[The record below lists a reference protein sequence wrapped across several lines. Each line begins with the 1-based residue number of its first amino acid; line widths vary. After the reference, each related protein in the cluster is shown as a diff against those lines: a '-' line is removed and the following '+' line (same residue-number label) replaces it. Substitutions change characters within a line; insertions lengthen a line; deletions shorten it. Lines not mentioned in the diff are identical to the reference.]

1 MLNLSLNFIEKIK
14 STFFPFYKNKEL
26 RFILKKLEEGYAED
40 KTVVRFVG
48 GCVRKYLSGEKIDD
62 IDAATILTTD
72 QIKEKLKNTDLKII
86 DTGIKHGTVTVLSD
100 TKKIELTTLRK
111 DVKTDGRHA
120 EIEYTDDW
128 QLDSERRDF
137 TMNAIYMDINGKI
150 FDPQNGIVDLKN
162 KNVKFIGDPQK
173 RIEEDY
179 LRIIRFIRFKVMYD
193 IQLEKTTIEAIKHN
207 LTGIK
212 KISKERILDELLKIL
227 ELKSFLKINESDHL
241 KEIFLMIFPE
251 FLYLNRLERLKKICK
266 YSNINKDL
274 LLAVLLIDDKNNDEY
289 FSHKYNVS
297 SKIKETLKKLSSNL
311 IEVKKNKS
319 FFGKDLIRNVYFYGK
334 EHLIN
339 LNIINFS
346 INPKIKIDEFSKI
359 LNLVLK
365 SNIPKL
371 HVNGKYLMKNGM
383 KEGESLG
390 KVLKKI
396 ESEWVNNNFEISNE
410 RIKDLIKNYSL

>member
-128 QLDSERRDF
+128 HLDSERRDF

-311 IEVKKNKS
+311 IEVKKNKN
-319 FFGKDLIRNVYFYGK
+319 FFNKDLIRNVYFYGK

-346 INPKIKIDEFSKI
+346 INSKIKIDEFSKI
-359 LNLVLK
+359 LNLVFK
-365 SNIPKL
+365 SNVPKL
-371 HVNGKYLMKNGM
+371 HVNGEYLKKNGM

-396 ESEWVNNNFEISNE
+396 ESEWVNNNFKISNE

>member
-311 IEVKKNKS
+311 IEVKKNKN
-319 FFGKDLIRNVYFYGK
+319 FFDKDLIRNVYFYGK

-365 SNIPKL
+365 SNVPKL
-371 HVNGKYLMKNGM
+371 HVNGDYLKRNGM

-396 ESEWVNNNFEISNE
+396 ESEWANNNFEISNQ
-410 RIKDLIKNYSL
+410 RIKDLIKIYS

>member
-111 DVKTDGRHA
+111 DVKTDGRYA

-193 IQLEKTTIEAIKHN
+193 IQLEKTSIEAIKHN

-266 YSNINKDL
+266 YSDIHKDL

-365 SNIPKL
+365 SNAPKL
-371 HVNGKYLMKNGM
+371 HVNGEYLKKNGM

-396 ESEWVNNNFEISNE
+396 ESEWANNNFEISNQ
-410 RIKDLIKNYSL
+410 RIKDLIKIYS

>member
-150 FDPQNGIVDLKN
+150 FDPQNGIGDLKN

-274 LLAVLLIDDKNNDEY
+274 LLAVLIIDDKNNDEY

-311 IEVKKNKS
+311 IEVKKNKN
-319 FFGKDLIRNVYFYGK
+319 FFDKDLIRNVYLYGK

-346 INPKIKIDEFSKI
+346 IYSKIKIDEFSKI

-365 SNIPKL
+365 SNVPKL
-371 HVNGKYLMKNGM
+371 HVNGEYLKKNGM

-396 ESEWVNNNFEISNE
+396 EREWASNNFEISNE
-410 RIKDLIKNYSL
+410 RIKDLIKIYSL

>member
-150 FDPQNGIVDLKN
+150 FDPQNGIGDLKN

-274 LLAVLLIDDKNNDEY
+274 LLAVLLIDDRNNDEY

-311 IEVKKNKS
+311 IEVKKNKN
-319 FFGKDLIRNVYFYGK
+319 FFDKDLIRNVYFYGK

-346 INPKIKIDEFSKI
+346 INSKIKIDEFSKI

-365 SNIPKL
+365 SNVPKL
-371 HVNGKYLMKNGM
+371 HVNGEYLKKNGM

-396 ESEWVNNNFEISNE
+396 ESEWANNNFEISNQ
-410 RIKDLIKNYSL
+410 RIKDLIKIYS

>member
-1 MLNLSLNFIEKIK
+1 
-14 STFFPFYKNKEL
+14 
-26 RFILKKLEEGYAED
+26 
-40 KTVVRFVG
+40 
-48 GCVRKYLSGEKIDD
+48 
-62 IDAATILTTD
+62 
-72 QIKEKLKNTDLKII
+72 
-86 DTGIKHGTVTVLSD
+86 
-100 TKKIELTTLRK
+100 
-111 DVKTDGRHA
+111 
-120 EIEYTDDW
+120 
-128 QLDSERRDF
+128 
-137 TMNAIYMDINGKI
+137 
-150 FDPQNGIVDLKN
+150 
-162 KNVKFIGDPQK
+162 
-173 RIEEDY
+173 
-179 LRIIRFIRFKVMYD
+179 MYD

-274 LLAVLLIDDKNNDEY
+274 LLAVLLIDDRNNDEY

-311 IEVKKNKS
+311 IEVKKNKN
-319 FFGKDLIRNVYFYGK
+319 FFDKDLIRNVYFYGK
-334 EHLIN
+334 EHLIS

-346 INPKIKIDEFSKI
+346 INSKIKIDEFSKI

-365 SNIPKL
+365 SNVPKL
-371 HVNGKYLMKNGM
+371 HVNGEYLKKNGM

-396 ESEWVNNNFEISNE
+396 ESEWANNNFEISNE
-410 RIKDLIKNYSL
+410 RIQDLIKIYSL

>member
-26 RFILKKLEEGYAED
+26 RFILKKLEEGYTED

-193 IQLEKTTIEAIKHN
+193 IQLEKTSIEAIKHN

-311 IEVKKNKS
+311 IEVKKNKN
-319 FFGKDLIRNVYFYGK
+319 FFDKDLIRNVYFYGK

-346 INPKIKIDEFSKI
+346 INSKIKIDDFSKI

-365 SNIPKL
+365 SNVPKL
-371 HVNGKYLMKNGM
+371 HVNGEYLKKNGM

-396 ESEWVNNNFEISNE
+396 ESEWANNNFEISNQ
-410 RIKDLIKNYSL
+410 RIKDLIKIYS

>member
-26 RFILKKLEEGYAED
+26 RFILKKLEEGYTED

-62 IDAATILTTD
+62 IDVATILTTD

-311 IEVKKNKS
+311 IEVKKNKN
-319 FFGKDLIRNVYFYGK
+319 FFDKDLIRNVYFYGK

-346 INPKIKIDEFSKI
+346 INSKIKIDEFSKI

-365 SNIPKL
+365 SNVPKL
-371 HVNGKYLMKNGM
+371 HVNGEYLKKNGM

-396 ESEWVNNNFEISNE
+396 ESEWANNNFEISNQ
-410 RIKDLIKNYSL
+410 RIKDLIKIYS

>member
-1 MLNLSLNFIEKIK
+1 MLSLSLNFIEKIK

-26 RFILKKLEEGYAED
+26 RFIFKKLEDGYFED

-48 GCVRKYLSGEKIDD
+48 GCVRKYLSKEKIDD
-62 IDAATILTTD
+62 IDAATILTTE
-72 QIKEKLKNTDLKII
+72 QIKEKLKNTNLKII
-86 DTGIKHGTVTVLSD
+86 DTSIKHGTVTILSD

-111 DVKTDGRHA
+111 DFKTDGRHA

-128 QLDSERRDF
+128 HLDSERRDF
-137 TMNAIYMDINGKI
+137 TINAIYMDINGKI
-150 FDPQNGIVDLKN
+150 FDPQNGTVDLKN

-193 IQLEKTTIEAIKHN
+193 IQVEKTTIEAIKHN

-227 ELKSFLKINESDHL
+227 ELESFLKINESDYL

-311 IEVKKNKS
+311 IEVKKNKN
-319 FFGKDLIRNVYFYGK
+319 FFDKDLIRNIYFYGK
-334 EHLIN
+334 EHLIK
-339 LNIINFS
+339 LNIINFT
-346 INPKIKIDEFSKI
+346 INSKIKIDEFSET

-365 SNIPKL
+365 SDIPKL
-371 HVNGKYLMKNGM
+371 HVNGEYLKKNGM
-383 KEGESLG
+383 KEGDSLG

-396 ESEWVNNNFEISNE
+396 ESEWASNNFEISNE
-410 RIKDLIKNYSL
+410 RIKDLIKIYSL

>member
-150 FDPQNGIVDLKN
+150 FDPQNGTIDLKN

-274 LLAVLLIDDKNNDEY
+274 LLAVLLIDGKNNDEY

-311 IEVKKNKS
+311 IEVKKNKN
-319 FFGKDLIRNVYFYGK
+319 FFDKDLIRNVYFYGK

-346 INPKIKIDEFSKI
+346 INSKIKIDEFSKI

-365 SNIPKL
+365 SNVPKL
-371 HVNGKYLMKNGM
+371 HVNGDYLKRNGM

-396 ESEWVNNNFEISNE
+396 ESEWANNNFEISNE
-410 RIKDLIKNYSL
+410 RIKDLIKIYS

>member
-193 IQLEKTTIEAIKHN
+193 IQVEKTTIEAIKHN
-207 LTGIK
+207 LIGIK

-311 IEVKKNKS
+311 IEVKKNKN
-319 FFGKDLIRNVYFYGK
+319 FFDKDLIRNVYFYGK

-346 INPKIKIDEFSKI
+346 INSKIKIDEFSKI

-365 SNIPKL
+365 SNVPKL
-371 HVNGKYLMKNGM
+371 HVNGEYLKKNGM

-396 ESEWVNNNFEISNE
+396 ESEWANNNFEISNE
-410 RIKDLIKNYSL
+410 RIKDLIKIYS

>member
-14 STFFPFYKNKEL
+14 NTFFPFYKSKEL
-26 RFILKKLEEGYAED
+26 RFIFKKLEQGSTED

-62 IDAATILTTD
+62 IDVATILTTE
-72 QIKEKLKNTDLKII
+72 QIKEKLKNTNIKII

-100 TKKIELTTLRK
+100 TLKIELTTLRK

-128 QLDSERRDF
+128 HLDSERRDF
-137 TMNAIYMDINGKI
+137 TINAIYMDINGKI
-150 FDPQNGIVDLKN
+150 FDPQNGTFDLKN

-193 IQLEKTTIEAIKHN
+193 IQVEKTTIEAIKHN
-207 LTGIK
+207 LNGIK
-212 KISKERILDELLKIL
+212 KISKERILEELLKIL
-227 ELKSFLKINESDHL
+227 QLKSFLKINESDHL

-274 LLAVLLIDDKNNDEY
+274 LLAVLLIDGKNNDEY

-297 SKIKETLKKLSSNL
+297 TKIKESLKKLSNNL
-311 IEVKKNKS
+311 FEVKKNKN
-319 FFGKDLIRNVYFYGK
+319 FFDKDLIRNIYFYGK
-334 EHLIN
+334 EHLII

-346 INPKIKIDEFSKI
+346 INSKIKIDEFSKT
-359 LNLVLK
+359 LNKVLN

-371 HVNGKYLMKNGM
+371 HVDGEYLKKNGM

-396 ESEWVNNNFEISNE
+396 ESEWANNNFEISNQ
-410 RIKDLIKNYSL
+410 RIKDLIKIYSV

>member
-26 RFILKKLEEGYAED
+26 RFILKKLEEGYTED

-150 FDPQNGIVDLKN
+150 FDPQNGIGDLKN

-311 IEVKKNKS
+311 IEVKKNKN

-346 INPKIKIDEFSKI
+346 INSKIKIDEFSKI

-365 SNIPKL
+365 SNVPKL
-371 HVNGKYLMKNGM
+371 HVNGEYLKKNGM

-396 ESEWVNNNFEISNE
+396 ESEWANNNFEISNQ
-410 RIKDLIKNYSL
+410 RIKDLIKIYS

>member
-150 FDPQNGIVDLKN
+150 FDPQNGIGDLKN

-311 IEVKKNKS
+311 IEVKKNKN
-319 FFGKDLIRNVYFYGK
+319 FFDKDLIRNVYFYGK

-346 INPKIKIDEFSKI
+346 INSKIKIDEFSKI

-365 SNIPKL
+365 SNVPKL
-371 HVNGKYLMKNGM
+371 HVNGDYLKRNGM

-396 ESEWVNNNFEISNE
+396 ESEWANNNFEISNE
-410 RIKDLIKNYSL
+410 RIKDLIKIYS

>member
-26 RFILKKLEEGYAED
+26 RFILKKLEEGYTED

-311 IEVKKNKS
+311 TEIKKNKN
-319 FFGKDLIRNVYFYGK
+319 FFDKDLIRNVYFYGK

-346 INPKIKIDEFSKI
+346 INSKIKIDDFSKI

-365 SNIPKL
+365 SNVPKL
-371 HVNGKYLMKNGM
+371 HVNGEYLKKNGM

-396 ESEWVNNNFEISNE
+396 ESEWANNNFEISNQ
-410 RIKDLIKNYSL
+410 RIKDLIKIYS

>member
-26 RFILKKLEEGYAED
+26 RFILKKLEEGYTED

-311 IEVKKNKS
+311 IEVKKNKN
-319 FFGKDLIRNVYFYGK
+319 FFDKDLIRNVYFYGK

-346 INPKIKIDEFSKI
+346 INSKIKIDEFSKI

-365 SNIPKL
+365 SNVPKL
-371 HVNGKYLMKNGM
+371 HVNGDYLKRNGM

-396 ESEWVNNNFEISNE
+396 ESEWANNNFEISNQ
-410 RIKDLIKNYSL
+410 RIKDLIKIYS

>member
-26 RFILKKLEEGYAED
+26 RFILKKLEEGYTED

-311 IEVKKNKS
+311 IEVKKNKN

-346 INPKIKIDEFSKI
+346 INPKIKIDEFLKI

-365 SNIPKL
+365 SNVPKL
-371 HVNGKYLMKNGM
+371 HVNGDYLKRNGM

-396 ESEWVNNNFEISNE
+396 ESEWANNNFEISNE
-410 RIKDLIKNYSL
+410 RIKDLIKIYS